1 MNQYLNPSMYK
12 FFQVWGSYVCQV
24 SPSGICTT
32 TGRLTPT
39 FYSEM
44 ITGVS
49 LSNGLYNYAP
59 VLVQLQDCTFVRET
73 FSDIYRDHCPGLRR
87 YSRWIYIGLVMVST
101 SVMISLLFWVIYG
114 RERRHRVYTKE
125 LTAES
130 AQGTQGE
137 KEIS

>member
-1 MNQYLNPSMYK
+1 
-12 FFQVWGSYVCQV
+12 
-24 SPSGICTT
+24 
-32 TGRLTPT
+32 
-39 FYSEM
+39 M

-101 SVMISLLFWVIYG
+101 SVMLSLLFWVIYG

-125 LTAES
+125 LMAES
-130 AQGTQGE
+130 AQGTEGE